1 MRIWKDKNFDRK
13 SVKTRPCKSRVS
25 EVCVTDKNSLFIQ
38 LTLVCGFVTINKL
51 IQAHAD

>member
-1 MRIWKDKNFDRK
+1 MRIWNDKNFDRK
-13 SVKTRPCKSRVS
+13 SVKTRPVSHACLKFTSQIKSQ
-25 EVCVTDKNSLFIQ
+25 FIQ